1 MKTTFALA
9 ALLPCAAAFVAP
21 AGAPPL
27 FLCWFVVPLD
37 SASMTPSNTPRGS
50 NRAMI
55 PSNRSSARSYAT
67 SSSPRTFA

>member
-1 MKTTFALA
+1 MNPPMSA
-9 ALLPCAAAFVAP
+9 PPPPP

-55 PSNRSSARSYAT
+55 PSNRSSARSDAM